1 LNDQY
6 GSACIRLL
14 IPRLSDESY
23 VSHDETLLATP
34 VLATPVL
41 ATCRIYADTL
51 ENEGA
56 HLSGAFSLIAS
67 QKQLPTQDSLP
78 GAALW
83 TYMRQYVCQALLA
96 RASPKL
102 TPRYG
107 IRLDTL
113 TSVDEHACHMAA
125 MACTFAWGGEGGEVD
140 ADQVELMLEVW
151 LENLPGEYHPFF
163 ASGKSFGI
171 LPHGMVCSHLALGLV
186 TLTGTSGR
194 VAILPSRK
202 SAVEIIQFQ
211 MPSGCRRRDFQ
222 LSGRG
227 MYSPKL
233 SQPALTRTN
242 GNFASR

>member
-23 VSHDETLLATP
+23 VSHDETLLATL
-34 VLATPVL
+34 VILRHVEQ
-41 ATCRIYADTL
+41 YADTL

-83 TYMRQYVCQALLA
+83 TYMRQDVRQALLA

-107 IRLDTL
+107 IRLETL
-113 TSVDEHACHMAA
+113 TSVDEHACQSSWADSACHMAA
-125 MACTFAWGGEGGEVD
+125 MACTFAWGGEEGEVD
-140 ADQVELMLEVW
+140 ADQLELMLEVW

-163 ASGKSFGI
+163 TSGI
-171 LPHGMVCSHLALGLV
+171 VVRYIATWHGMFSSCIGH
-186 TLTGTSGR
+186 
-194 VAILPSRK
+194 
-202 SAVEIIQFQ
+202 
-211 MPSGCRRRDFQ
+211 RD
-222 LSGRG
+222 
-227 MYSPKL
+227 
-233 SQPALTRTN
+233 ADWN
-242 GNFASR
+242 